1 MGQKIYHVDLSLC
14 ERVGLEDIVKR
25 RKSSSEATKRG
36 LILLA
41 ADRSGPQQWT
51 DNQIVSEYK
60 VSVRTVER
68 LRERF
73 VLHGL
78 EIALS
83 GLPRP
88 NVDKIKFDG
97 VVESHLVSLR
107 CSNPPEGRSSWT
119 LQLLELYN
127 VFEPQRARAILNKLE
142 FVYTP
147 KHGSWLNIAE
157 CELSVLSRQALDAR
171 FKSQEK

>member
-14 ERVGLEDIVKR
+14 ERVCLEDIVKR
-25 RKSSSEATKRG
+25 RKSSSEATKRS

-41 ADRSGPQQWT
+41 ADRSGPRQWT

-78 EIALS
+78 ELALS

-119 LQLLELYN
+119 LQLLED
-127 VFEPQRARAILNKLE
+127 KL
-142 FVYTP
+142 V
-147 KHGSWLNIAE
+147 
-157 CELSVLSRQALDAR
+157 ELRIVESISKNSVSLLLKKTKLSLGVSKNA
-171 FKSQEK
+171 

>member
-1 MGQKIYHVDLSLC
+1 MGKKIYHVDLSLC
-14 ERVGLEDIVKR
+14 ERERLEDVVKR
-25 RKSSSEATKRG
+25 RKSSSEATKRS

-41 ADRSGPQQWT
+41 ADRNGTQQCT

-78 EIALS
+78 DVALS

-119 LQLLELYN
+119 LKLLGDKLVELRIVESISTN
-127 VFEPQRARAILNKLE
+127 SVSLLLKKTKLSLG
-142 FVYTP
+142 VS
-147 KHGSWLNIAE
+147 KNG
-157 CELSVLSRQALDAR
+157 
-171 FKSQEK
+171 